1 MRNGIPPLLSN
12 RKRYK
17 GSNERLVLF
26 FPHNGTS
33 AALPPHQSKFLR
45 VGARGAVS
53 YTHLDVY
60 KRQVRNDL
68 VFRFRVIADDPDNVM
83 RQGMPVTVTLRKD
96 GGKP

>member
-17 GSNERLVLF
+17 GSKERLVLF

-45 VGARGAVS
+45 VGARGEGAFFKKRPPPIYS
-53 YTHLDVY
+53 LHL
-60 KRQVRNDL
+60 KRDFIQLLDSG
-68 VFRFRVIADDPDNVM
+68 VIGIDKCVDIIAE
-83 RQGMPVTVTLRKD
+83 LY
-96 GGKP
+96 